1 MDQKEKSY
9 ELHYSFRGIQIAY
22 GGGAGNRTRVLQN

>member
-1 MDQKEKSY
+1 MSY
-9 ELHYSFRGIQIAY
+9 GLHCSFRGIQIAY